1 MYIPAVPAVMLL
13 SVAGM
18 RQRVPW
24 VVVGSKTDRL
34 DDPVTLGL
42 PAGTALTPELR
53 NRQVALTLR
62 ALTGNDLCFGTELY
76 QLRVDAPRK
85 YVRVLQPGCQFT
97 GTQMHRCIH
106 APILPCSLHCGVKHT
121 LV

>member
-1 MYIPAVPAVMLL
+1 MLL

-18 RQRVPW
+18 RQPVPW

-34 DDPVTLGL
+34 DDPVMLGL

-53 NRQVALTLR
+53 NRQVVLTLR

-76 QLRVDAPRK
+76 QLGVGAPRK
-85 YVRVLQPGCQFT
+85 YVRVLQPGCQCL
-97 GTQMHRCIH
+97 QSIPSH
-106 APILPCSLHCGVKHT
+106 
-121 LV
+121 